1 MSTTAPAPDT
11 VPALLAQRVA
21 ATPDAVAYQCEH
33 SAGDWVPVTWQ
44 AFSADV
50 MRLRRGLHAAGLRP
64 GDRLALIAPV
74 SIEWELLHHA
84 ALSMGVVVVGLDGHD
99 LPQRI
104 ADMAQ
109 LANVVAYA
117 THDPRTLA
125 RLDDSQWQRARL
137 LLAWGATAASQEW
150 PGGRHFIT
158 RAELEAQA
166 DRVETAPPWPASGD
180 EATVIFTSGT
190 TGAPKGIAYRH
201 AQVVLAVAAIAE
213 AFQFV
218 GHEGRLLCWLPLSN
232 LFQRMVNLAGMRQG
246 AGTYLL
252 SDPRRVMAA
261 VSRVSPDI
269 FVGVPRFYEKLY
281 QGIRDSIAGQPPM
294 RRRVVEWAWGV
305 GRRVSR
311 CRLSG
316 QPVPLGWALVHRVAD
331 RMVLSRVRQVM
342 GSRLRCM
349 VTGSAPTPRYLL
361 EEFHALGWLLLEAYG
376 MSENVMPMAMNRVD
390 GFRFGSVGR
399 PLPGNRI
406 VIGADGCI
414 KVQSPGLFSGYLND
428 GQALAIDAEGFYA
441 TWDLG
446 AWDPDGYLYLTGRA
460 GDLIK
465 TSVGRRIAP
474 ARVESHLRRV
484 PGVEDALLIG
494 NGRKYVV
501 ALCSCPELQPD
512 ESSIAAFRKALG
524 EHLADVSAQDR
535 PRGVALVLK
544 KFGIDTGELT
554 SNLKVRRQFVLSHYE
569 PLIDRLYDA
578 VDATPGSESQEP
590 VVLTS
595 S

>member
-1 MSTTAPAPDT
+1 MNIQPPAPDT

-21 ATPDAVAYQCEH
+21 ATPDAVAYRCEN
-33 SAGDWVPVTWQ
+33 SAGDWVPVTWR

-50 MRLRRGLHAAGLRP
+50 MRLRRGLHAMGLRS

-104 ADMAQ
+104 ADMARQ
-109 LANVVAYA
+109 AHVVAYA
-117 THDPRTLA
+117 TSDPRTLSH
-125 RLDDSQWQRARL
+125 LDEDQWQRARL
-137 LLAWGATAASQEW
+137 LLAWGATPASHELS
-150 PGGRHFIT
+150 GGRPFIT

-166 DRVETAPPWPASGD
+166 DQVETELPWPSSAD

-190 TGAPKGIAYRH
+190 TGTPKGIAYRH
-201 AQVVLAVAAIAE
+201 AQMVLAVTAIAE

-218 GHEGRLLCWLPLSN
+218 GPEGRLLCWLPLSN

-252 SDPRRVMAA
+252 SDPRRVMT
-261 VSRVSPDI
+261 VVGRVSPDI

-281 QGIRDSIAGQPPM
+281 QGIRDSIAAQPAM
-294 RRRVVEWAWGV
+294 RRRIVKWAWGV

-311 CRLSG
+311 YRLSG
-316 QPVPLGWALVHRVAD
+316 QPAPLGWALMHWAAD

-342 GSRLRCM
+342 GNRLQCM

-376 MSENVMPMAMNRVD
+376 MSENVMPMAMNRID

-406 VIGADGCI
+406 VIGPDGVI
-414 KVQSPGLFSGYLND
+414 WVQGQGLFSGYLHD
-428 GQALAIDAEGFYA
+428 GQAPATDAEGLYA

-446 AWDPDGYLYLTGRA
+446 AWDEEGFLYLTGRA

-474 ARVESHLRRV
+474 AGVESHLRRV
-484 PGVEDALLIG
+484 PGVDDALLIG
-494 NGRKYVV
+494 NGKKYVV
-501 ALCSCPELQPD
+501 ALCSCPDLEPD
-512 ESSIAAFRKALG
+512 ELAIAAFRKALG
-524 EHLADVSAQDR
+524 AQLTDVSAQEQ
-535 PRGVALVLK
+535 PRGVVLLLK
-544 KFGIDTGELT
+544 KFSIDTGELT
-554 SNLKVRRQFVLSHYE
+554 SNLKVRRQFVESHYE
-569 PLIDRLYDA
+569 ALINQLYDA
-578 VDATPGSESQEP
+578 VDAASDNESQP
-590 VVLTS
+590 VILIS
-595 S
+595 P